1 MTHRLKYTGSH
12 AQVFQTGNVG
22 LLEPGAEFDV
32 PDEMLRRFMRRP
44 DIGHAGECPKPPCR
58 CGEEPQPEPAPE
70 ASEDTSRSQDPDT
83 SGGIPSGKRGRSGS
97 PTGKAGTGAQ

>member
-32 PDEMLRRFMRRP
+32 PDELLRRFMRRP
-44 DIGHAGECPKPPCR
+44 DIEHAVECPSPPCR
-58 CGEEPQPEPAPE
+58 CGDEPQPRPE
-70 ASEDTSRSQDPDT
+70 ASEDASRRQDGDT
-83 SGGIPSGKRGRSGS
+83 SGGTPSGRRGRSGS
-97 PTGKAGTGAQ
+97 PSGKNGTGEQ

>member
-32 PDEMLRRFMRRP
+32 PDELLRRFMRRP
-44 DIGHAGECPKPPCR
+44 DIEHAVECPSPPCR
-58 CGEEPQPEPAPE
+58 CGDEPQPEAEPRVPE
-70 ASEDTSRSQDPDT
+70 
-83 SGGIPSGKRGRSGS
+83 GGSGKPRGSKRGSG
-97 PTGKAGTGAQ
+97 PGTQDAQH